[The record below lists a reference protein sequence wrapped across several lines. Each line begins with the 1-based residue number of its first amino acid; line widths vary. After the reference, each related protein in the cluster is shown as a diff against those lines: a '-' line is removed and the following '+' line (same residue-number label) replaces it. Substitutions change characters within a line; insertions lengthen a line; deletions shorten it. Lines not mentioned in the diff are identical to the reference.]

1 MRASRYQAAVSGW
14 LRKAVDPALTAVIS
28 SPKTLRWTIIL
39 GTFLMIVKWP
49 VLALLILWA
58 TVVWAVP
65 LIVSDRREVAR
76 LASLTRSAEANVE
89 ILRTVLSHAAQKIER
104 LEQELKDAKH
114 RPPPPPPP
122 PPESKANPL
131 YRRVGLDENCPK
143 FVAEAVRKAY
153 RRHLHPD
160 SRPAAQK
167 AEAERRFKE
176 AEAAFS
182 EIWHLRGF

>member
-1 MRASRYQAAVSGW
+1 MGAV
-14 LRKAVDPALTAVIS
+14 LS

-58 TVVWAVP
+58 TVIWALP
-65 LIVSDRREVAR
+65 LIVSDRHEVAR
-76 LASLTRSAEANVE
+76 LASLTQSAEANVE
-89 ILRTVLSHAAQKIER
+89 ILRTVLSHAAQEIER
-104 LEQELKDAKH
+104 LEQELKDARH
-114 RPPPPPPP
+114 RPPPPP
-122 PPESKANPL
+122 EGKRHPL
-131 YRRVGLDENCPK
+131 YRRVGLDEDCPK

-160 SRPAAQK
+160 SRPAGQK

-176 AEAAFS
+176 AEAAFG
-182 EIWHLRGF
+182 EIWRLRRF